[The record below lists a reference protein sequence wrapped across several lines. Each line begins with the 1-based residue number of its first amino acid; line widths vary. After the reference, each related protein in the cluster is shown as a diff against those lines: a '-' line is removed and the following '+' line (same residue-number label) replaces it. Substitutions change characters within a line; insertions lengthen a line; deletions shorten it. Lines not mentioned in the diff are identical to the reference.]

1 MKLTSAEDELTPHG
15 HAEPGKCTVSI
26 LKRIATVPSSPLD
39 SPHGLPDHARAG
51 PVHDSHASDAGR
63 VDSELRAGLP
73 NCPCGSTVHGGERL
87 RKRLLG
93 ILGTTAPGPAQ
104 RSTRPKARQR
114 PRACA
119 VRIARHSK
127 ASRRGPA
134 PIGPS
139 CVVAPAKD
147 QPPARS
153 ALATLPHSSPRAV
166 ARPGSSSPPPRPRRE
181 ERVEKLLLLS
191 LPPPSS
197 RKVNPRPVH
206 TPAKHGAA
214 HPPVLAR
221 LHSSGVRRGRAPGPR
236 RGMQH
241 AALRAQH
248 APCI

>member
-15 HAEPGKCTVSI
+15 HAEPGKSTVSI

-153 ALATLPHSSPRAV
+153 ALATSPTPRHAPW
-166 ARPGSSSPPPRPRRE
+166 PGQ
-181 ERVEKLLLLS
+181 
-191 LPPPSS
+191 
-197 RKVNPRPVH
+197 
-206 TPAKHGAA
+206 GA
-214 HPPVLAR
+214 HPHRRALA
-221 LHSSGVRRGRAPGPR
+221 VRRGWKSCCCCRCRRRPPGK
-236 RGMQH
+236 
-241 AALRAQH
+241 
-248 APCI
+248 